1 MLYGYL
7 HNLYIRDNK
16 LPAEFH
22 DLQVILYACYDRTKL
37 LPFLKSSTHYE
48 EHEALKVVRSKGYQ
62 EEEVY
67 LLARMGK
74 KSEALNLLLS
84 TADSIEKAV
93 EFCLDQADS
102 ELWLELIDLSIVNPK
117 FIKDL
122 LKTVGNYVD
131 PLVIIKRIPEGME
144 IPELRDAIQIVLRD
158 STDRQRMWKSAEV
171 ISSQDG
177 LNLVK
182 KLFKLR
188 SAGHFVDKG
197 LDNIDTISCDCM
209 I

>member
-1 MLYGYL
+1 
-7 HNLYIRDNK
+7 
-16 LPAEFH
+16 
-22 DLQVILYACYDRTKL
+22 
-37 LPFLKSSTHYE
+37 
-48 EHEALKVVRSKGYQ
+48 
-62 EEEVY
+62 
-67 LLARMGK
+67 MGK

-197 LDNIDTISCDCM
+197 LHNSDIIWLHWFENFKVLKRNALAVPITWWKILKFVEKKFSYSVVAM
-209 I
+209 NAMEYAQSITLK